1 MTPFSIAGVQ
11 MTVSATHENVTAMS
25 SRIDHVMTQF
35 PWVEMILFSEL
46 APYGPMPSNCPDSL
60 VENER
65 SFQEQ
70 ARRHGVWLIPGSMFV
85 REAGRLY
92 NEAIVINPDGDIVA
106 RYRKMFPFA
115 PYERDVTGGTEV
127 RVFDVPGVG
136 RFGLLICYDIWFPET
151 TRQLTAMGAEV
162 LLLPVLTATI
172 DRDIELS
179 IARATAAMF
188 QTYIININGLDA
200 GGTGRSC
207 VVDPSGTVLYQAAGH
222 PETIPI
228 EVDFDMVRRQRAV
241 GLRGLG
247 QALKSFRD
255 HRCYFPIYEDDH
267 FDTAYL
273 DSLGPLV
280 MPKQGTT
287 QGIGELA
294 PEDIA
299 PLTDPGEGASI
310 HQRKTPAGSSG
321 EGN

>member
-11 MTVSATHENVTAMS
+11 MTVSATRENVTAMVS
-25 SRIDHVMTQF
+25 KIDHVMSLF

-46 APYGPMPSNCPDSL
+46 APYGPVPSNCPKSL
-60 VENER
+60 AVTER
-65 SFQEQ
+65 TFQKQ

-85 REAGRLY
+85 REVGRIY

-127 RVFDVPGVG
+127 LVFDVPGVG
-136 RFGLLICYDIWFPET
+136 RFGLSICYDIWFPET

-188 QTYIININGLDA
+188 QTYIFDINGLSA

-207 VVDPSGTVLYQAAGH
+207 VVDPSGTVLYQAAGN
-222 PETIPI
+222 PEIIPI

-247 QALKSFRD
+247 QTLKSFRD
-255 HRCYFPIYEDDH
+255 HRCHFPIYEDDN

-273 DSLGPLV
+273 DSLGPLA
-280 MPKQGTT
+280 MPKQGAT
-287 QGIGELA
+287 QGTGEPA
-294 PEDIA
+294 PEE
-299 PLTDPGEGASI
+299 T
-310 HQRKTPAGSSG
+310 
-321 EGN
+321 

>member
-11 MTVSATHENVTAMS
+11 MAVSATRENVTAMA
-25 SRIDHVMTQF
+25 SRIDHVMALF

-46 APYGPMPSNCPDSL
+46 APYGPMPSNYPPSL
-60 VENER
+60 VAAER
-65 SFQEQ
+65 TFQEQ
-70 ARRHGVWLIPGSMFV
+70 ARRHGVWLIPGSMYV

-92 NEAIVINPDGDIVA
+92 NEAMVINPDGDIVV

-115 PYERDVTGGTEV
+115 PYERDVAGGTEV

-162 LLLPVLTATI
+162 LLLPALTATI

-255 HRCYFPIYEDDH
+255 HRCYFPVYEDDQ

-280 MPKQGTT
+280 MPKQGAT

-294 PEDIA
+294 PEETA
-299 PLTDPGEGASI
+299 PLTDPGEGAAI
-310 HQRKTPAGSSG
+310 HQMKTTAGS
-321 EGN
+321 

>member
-11 MTVSATHENVTAMS
+11 MTVSATRENVTAMAS
-25 SRIDHVMTQF
+25 KIDHVMTHF

-46 APYGPMPSNCPDSL
+46 APYGPLPSNCPQSPAETEL
-60 VENER
+60 
-65 SFQEQ
+65 SFRDQV
-70 ARRHGVWLIPGSMFV
+70 RRHGDWLIPGAMFV

-127 RVFDVPGVG
+127 LLFDVPGVG
-136 RFGLLICYDIWFPET
+136 RFGLSICYDIWFPET

-188 QTYIININGLDA
+188 QTYIFDINGLGA

-207 VVDPSGTVLYQAAGH
+207 VVDPSGNVLYRAAGH

-247 QALKSFRD
+247 QTLKSFRD
-255 HRCYFPIYEDDH
+255 HRCNFPIYEDDQ

-280 MPKQGTT
+280 MPKRGTT
-287 QGIGELA
+287 QGIGEPA
-294 PEDIA
+294 PEEIA
-299 PLTDPGEGASI
+299 PLTEPGKGASI
-310 HQRKTPAGSSG
+310 RRTKTTVGS
-321 EGN
+321 